1 MILIR
6 RIIKFCLAVIVY
18 YSGLLTLLSYIKRK
32 YKSQIN
38 PVILMYHC
46 VLKDND
52 WQKQYLQPS
61 LFVSQRTFDKQMA
74 FLSKYYNVIS
84 LKELVKI
91 LQNKQPLPSKCAV
104 ITFDDGWRDNYL
116 NAYPILKKYNISATI
131 FLTTDFISTNNI
143 FWFLQVSILLAGC
156 KMNPQKMTDILKK
169 VKSENE
175 NSPSVNDL
183 SDYDIEAIKGDSDR
197 FFEAL
202 KKLDYDIIQ
211 KVIALISK
219 ECDLSLDKIIQ
230 NKWILSW
237 DEVIKMSHEN
247 IDFGS
252 HGQSHRILTKLNS
265 SEIQKELIN
274 SKNII
279 EENIGKECKLFS
291 YPNGDYNSE
300 IKKLVQ
306 EARYSS
312 AITTSG
318 QEIIKKEPDLFALK
332 RLGIHEGAA
341 LSPTGRFSKTI
352 FTCLIERIF

>member
-18 YSGLLTLLSYIKRK
+18 YSGLLTISSYIKRK

-61 LFVSQRTFDKQMA
+61 LVVSQRTFDKQMA
-74 FLSKYYNVIS
+74 FLSKHYNVIS

-116 NAYPILKKYNISATI
+116 NAYPVLKKYNVPATI
-131 FLTTDFISTNNI
+131 FLTTSFIGTGNT
-143 FWFLQVSILLAGC
+143 FWFLHLTILLEEY
-156 KMNPQKMTDILKK
+156 KLTPEKMTNILQK
-169 VKSENE
+169 VKSENK

-183 SDYDIEAIKGDSDR
+183 SDYDIEAIKGNSNR
-197 FFEAL
+197 FIEAL
-202 KKLDYDIIQ
+202 KKLDYDVIM
-211 KVIALISK
+211 KVIAYISK
-219 ECDLSLDKIIQ
+219 ECGISLDKTIKK
-230 NKWILSW
+230 KWILSW
-237 DEVIKMSHEN
+237 DEAKEMSQEN

-252 HGQSHRILTKLNS
+252 HGQSHRILTKLSS
-265 SEIQKELIN
+265 SEIQKELIS

-279 EENIGKECKLFS
+279 EEKIGKECELFS

-300 IKKLVQ
+300 IKQLVQ
-306 EARYSS
+306 ETGYSS

-318 QEIIKKEPDLFALK
+318 QEIIKEEQDFFALK
-332 RLGIHEGAA
+332 RFGIHEGAA
-341 LSPTGRFSKTI
+341 LSPTGRFSKAI
-352 FTCLIERIF
+352 FACLIEKTF